1 MRRESLL
8 SPERTWV
15 IMKVVAVG
23 LVPRS
28 SWGRRVVPLSG
39 PGRGGRGGALGI
51 TLELHFASSF
61 LWKCFCT
68 VPPSPHHVLWCQGPR
83 RRGPA
88 AEESGAAGASARRPV
103 SVRCSV
109 LLPARLPHR
118 PALAREHAPP
128 PSRSLLLPLVC
139 CRPLLNFSNTR
150 ISRPSTPA
158 SCDIRLSRDFP
169 DRLRCEPCE
178 VMHSVW
184 TAFCSRNSV
193 SGVVAFTALPV
204 TTMHLSWCDPSRLL

>member
-28 SWGRRVVPLSG
+28 SWERRVVPLSG

-51 TLELHFASSF
+51 TVELHFASSF

-88 AEESGAAGASARRPV
+88 AEESGAAGASARSPCPSAVPCCCLRVFLIARRWLGSTRLHPAALCYFLWCAA
-103 SVRCSV
+103 VRS
-109 LLPARLPHR
+109 
-118 PALAREHAPP
+118 
-128 PSRSLLLPLVC
+128 
-139 CRPLLNFSNTR
+139 
-150 ISRPSTPA
+150 
-158 SCDIRLSRDFP
+158 
-169 DRLRCEPCE
+169 
-178 VMHSVW
+178 
-184 TAFCSRNSV
+184 
-193 SGVVAFTALPV
+193 
-204 TTMHLSWCDPSRLL
+204 

>member
-1 MRRESLL
+1 MGYHEGRRRRPCAEEQLGEEGGPVVRARQRRERRRTRHHCGAAFCFFISLEMFL
-8 SPERTWV
+8 YGPT
-15 IMKVVAVG
+15 
-23 LVPRS
+23 LPPPRA
-28 SWGRRVVPLSG
+28 VVPG
-39 PGRGGRGGALGI
+39 PASQRARGGRVR
-51 TLELHFASSF
+51 SS
-61 LWKCFCT
+61 
-68 VPPSPHHVLWCQGPR
+68 R
-83 RRGPA
+83 RLRP
-88 AEESGAAGASARRPV
+88 RPV

-158 SCDIRLSRDFP
+158 SCDICLSRDFP